1 MSKPTLATW
10 LRRETRLEHHRVDQH
25 PVLKPLLKRELA
37 IEEYAIALSAL
48 YAPVASLETA
58 LSSGLGAHGV
68 NYPLT
73 QREALLKADIL
84 QLGRQVQPV
93 SRLPPLATIE
103 SLVGTL
109 YVLEGS
115 RLGGAMIAR
124 HVRQVLEDQV
134 LEDQVPRAFLPLPPY
149 KLRNGRRFGYSQR
162 TFAHRRLGLLCGRVL
177 SRPSLILFRG
187 WKRLCMQT
195 QRPKNKRV
203 LACGIT
209 PGFITP
215 RSPPVPTAH
224 ISAH

>member
-10 LRRETRLEHHRVDQH
+10 LKRETRLEHHRVDQH

-37 IEEYAIALSAL
+37 IEEYATALSAL

-93 SRLPPLATIE
+93 SHLPPLATIE

-124 HVRQVLEDQV
+124 HVRQVLGSHVLGNQVLEDQVLEDQV
-134 LEDQVPRAFLPLPPY
+134 LEDQVPLRFFAAAPLQGQEWAAFWVFAENLCPPPSWPAV
-149 KLRNGRRFGYSQR
+149 RDSAQQA
-162 TFAHRRLGLLCGRVL
+162 FAHFILGLEAFVNAN
-177 SRPSLILFRG
+177 P
-187 WKRLCMQT
+187 T
-195 QRPKNKRV
+195 PKE
-203 LACGIT
+203 
-209 PGFITP
+209 
-215 RSPPVPTAH
+215 
-224 ISAH
+224 

>member
-37 IEEYAIALSAL
+37 IEEYATALSAL

-103 SLVGTL
+103 AIVGTL

-134 LEDQVPRAFLPLPPY
+134 LEDQVPLRFFAAAPLQTQEWAAFWVFAENLCPPPSWPAV
-149 KLRNGRRFGYSQR
+149 RESAQQA
-162 TFAHRRLGLLCGRVL
+162 FAHFIQGLEAFVNAN
-177 SRPSLILFRG
+177 P
-187 WKRLCMQT
+187 T
-195 QRPKNKRV
+195 PKE
-203 LACGIT
+203 
-209 PGFITP
+209 
-215 RSPPVPTAH
+215 
-224 ISAH
+224 